1 MTTQTQ
7 YTSEWLPGYVII
19 PRRGGHAWQIG
30 VIKDTRGNMRVRLA
44 SGRMTVE
51 ENPDPDGPPL
61 AAVKQATKVNVTN
74 IEEWDKV
81 AAAVREK
88 LEELAAMKEQSKE

>member
-1 MTTQTQ
+1 MAEK

-30 VIKDTRGNMRVRLA
+30 IIKGARGNMRVRLA
-44 SGRMTVE
+44 SGRMTVV
-51 ENPDPDGPPL
+51 ENPDGPPL
-61 AAVKQATKVNVTN
+61 AAVKQTNRVNVTN

-81 AAAVREK
+81 AAAVRQK
-88 LEELAAMKEQSKE
+88 LEELAEMKGQAKE

>member
-1 MTTQTQ
+1 MAEK
-7 YTSEWLPGYVII
+7 YASEWLPGYVII

-30 VIKDTRGNMRVRLA
+30 IIRGARGNLRVRLA
-44 SGRMTVE
+44 SGRMTTA

-61 AAVKQATKVNVTN
+61 AAVKQTNRVNVTN

-81 AAAVREK
+81 AAAVRQK
-88 LEELAAMKEQSKE
+88 LEELAEMKEQPKE

>member
-1 MTTQTQ
+1 MAEK
-7 YTSEWLPGYVII
+7 YASEWLPGYVII

-30 VIKDTRGNMRVRLA
+30 IIKDARGNLRVRLA
-44 SGRMTVE
+44 SGRMTAVD
-51 ENPDPDGPPL
+51 NPDPDGPPL
-61 AAVKQATKVNVTN
+61 AAVKQTNRVNVTN

-88 LEELAAMKEQSKE
+88 LQDLAEMKEQPKE